1 VSEDQDIVP
10 ETEGNRFSE
19 LEDLQKEIDKRLRD
33 NRRFLEKFMDDAF
46 EEEEE
51 SEEEEDG
58 EEFEE
63 L

>member
-10 ETEGNRFSE
+10 EPEGNRFPE

-58 EEFEE
+58 DEFEE